1 MSALNKLFLAE
12 LADRYDSEKQL
23 VQAIPKLT
31 KLATCKALQE
41 HFQCHLKKTEGH
53 VKKLETVFKAFDA
66 KVTAKKCE
74 TTVGL
79 VKEGEHLA
87 ADFKGSP
94 AINAALISVAQK
106 IEHHAIA
113 SYGCLHAWASL
124 LGNPGAA
131 SVLEEVLKE
140 EKAENDSFIELASS
154 CCNKEALTPCKDGG
168 TCSEDKNKKA
178 NPAVVAAL
186 PVKAKPPQSEF
197 TEGIAHDV
205 STAGELLAQHFPRP

>member
-23 VQAIPKLT
+23 VQAIPRLS

-53 VKKLETVFKAFDA
+53 VTKLETVFKSFDA

-94 AINAALISVAQK
+94 AINAALISAAQK

-131 SVLEEVLKE
+131 GVLEELLKE
-140 EKAENDSFIELASS
+140 EKAENDSFIELAGS
-154 CCNKEALTPCKDGG
+154 CCNKEAFAPCKDGG
-168 TCSEDKNKKA
+168 TCSEDKNKKT
-178 NPAVVAAL
+178 PHAVVAAL
-186 PVKAKPPQSEF
+186 PVKAKPPQPALVE
-197 TEGIAHDV
+197 H
-205 STAGELLAQHFPRP
+205 

>member
-1 MSALNKLFLAE
+1 MSALNKLFLVE

-31 KLATCKALQE
+31 KLATCKVLQE
-41 HFQCHLKKTEGH
+41 HFQCHLTKTEGH
-53 VKKLETVFKAFDA
+53 VKKLATVFKSFDA

-79 VKEGEHLA
+79 LKEGEHLA

-94 AINAALISVAQK
+94 AINAALISAAQK

-131 SVLEEVLKE
+131 NVLEEILQE
-140 EKAENDSFIELASS
+140 EKAENDSFIALAGS
-154 CCNKEALTPCKDGG
+154 CCNKEALAACKDAS
-168 TCSEDKNKKA
+168 TCSEDEDKKA
-178 NPAVVAAL
+178 PRVVVPAH
-186 PVKAKPPQSEF
+186 PVTAKPPQSEL
-197 TEGIAHDV
+197 V
-205 STAGELLAQHFPRP
+205 QH

>member
-1 MSALNKLFLAE
+1 MSALNKLFLEE

-23 VQAIPKLT
+23 VQAIPRLS

-41 HFQCHLKKTEGH
+41 HFHCHLKKTEGH
-53 VKKLETVFKAFDA
+53 VTKLETVFKSFDA

-87 ADFKGSP
+87 ANFKGSP
-94 AINAALISVAQK
+94 AINAALISAAQK

-131 SVLEEVLKE
+131 GVLEELLKE
-140 EKAENDSFIELASS
+140 EKAENDSFIELAGS
-154 CCNKEALTPCKDGG
+154 CCNKEALAPCKDGG
-168 TCSEDKNKKA
+168 TCSEDKNKKT
-178 NPAVVAAL
+178 PHAVVAAL
-186 PVKAKPPQSEF
+186 PVKANPPQPALVE
-197 TEGIAHDV
+197 H
-205 STAGELLAQHFPRP
+205 

>member
-1 MSALNKLFLAE
+1 
-12 LADRYDSEKQL
+12 
-23 VQAIPKLT
+23 
-31 KLATCKALQE
+31 LQD

-94 AINAALISVAQK
+94 AINAALISAAQK

-140 EKAENDSFIELASS
+140 EKAENDAFIELASS
-154 CCNKEALTPCKDGG
+154 CCNKEALAACKDGG
-168 TCSEDKNKKA
+168 TCSEDKNKKTSHA
-178 NPAVVAAL
+178 AVAVQ
-186 PVKAKPPQSEF
+186 PVKAKPPQP
-197 TEGIAHDV
+197 
-205 STAGELLAQHFPRP
+205 ELVEH